1 MAERVAV
8 YGLTDDE
15 QQALRELAQ
24 ARYGT
29 PSISLLAKKL
39 LQAQLQ
45 QPEILPLAHLP
56 KENSRKRITI
66 RLPEMYCAF
75 LAAIAEQKNCSI
87 NELLFDMVKNHVNEY
102 HSEQTELLPLTHL
115 PKPKSRKRITIRL
128 PELDRAF
135 LEETAA
141 QQNCT
146 INDLVRDIVQS
157 HVRQHPFHSP
167 EELNVLY
174 QSNFQLVAL
183 GRNIN
188 QIARQLNAGEP
199 ISLSTQFLVDIKQMI
214 DKHTE
219 KVGQVLLTNRKRLP
233 RKGE

>member
-1 MAERVAV
+1 MAKKFDV
-8 YGLTDDE
+8 YGLSDDE
-15 QQALRELAQ
+15 QAALRKIAEQ
-24 ARYGT
+24 RYGK
-29 PSISLLAKKL
+29 PSLSLLAKKL
-39 LQAQLQ
+39 LQEQLTK
-45 QPEILPLAHLP
+45 PEPPPLIQLEKP
-56 KENSRKRITI
+56 SR
-66 RLPEMYCAF
+66 
-75 LAAIAEQKNCSI
+75 N
-87 NELLFDMVKNHVNEY
+87 
-102 HSEQTELLPLTHL
+102 
-115 PKPKSRKRITIRL
+115 KRITIRL
-128 PELDRAF
+128 PELDRAY
-135 LEETAA
+135 LTTAAA

-167 EELNVLY
+167 EELNALY

-199 ISLSTQFLVDIKQMI
+199 VSLSTQFLADIKQMI

-219 KVGQVLLTNRKRLP
+219 KVGQILLTNRKRLP

>member
-24 ARYGT
+24 ARYGK
-29 PSISLLAKKL
+29 PSISLLAKNL
-39 LQAQLQ
+39 LKEQISK
-45 QPEILPLAHLP
+45 PIDLPL
-56 KENSRKRITI
+56 
-66 RLPEMYCAF
+66 
-75 LAAIAEQKNCSI
+75 
-87 NELLFDMVKNHVNEY
+87 V
-102 HSEQTELLPLTHL
+102 HL

-167 EELNVLY
+167 EELNALY

-199 ISLSTQFLVDIKQMI
+199 VSLSTQFLADIKQMI

-219 KVGQVLLTNRKRLP
+219 KVGQILLTNRKRLP